1 MSRKQ
6 YYVCAEG
13 STDYTK
19 NFLIQY
25 TPTKLAADQL
35 LKQVRKIY
43 GNSYVDFVWKSELN
57 LPFSTLHGKLP
68 TQVESILEIIN
79 PPKKTEKM
87 NYNQV
92 LEVIKEKSSLD
103 SPEEQQKQIKALN
116 LSDHLTHLI
125 SGYCAL
131 CNQEIIFH
139 CNKEQEKE
147 ICLRWI
153 KELIA

>member
-6 YYVCAEG
+6 FYVCAEG
-13 STDYTK
+13 STDYIK
-19 NFLIQY
+19 NFLVQY
-25 TPTKLAADQL
+25 TTTKAEADKL
-35 LKQVRKIY
+35 LKQVKKFY
-43 GNSYVDFVWKSELN
+43 PNSYIDFVWKSELN
-57 LPFSTLHGKLP
+57 LPFSVLHGKLP
-68 TQVESILEIIN
+68 KQVESIMEIIN
-79 PPKKTEKM
+79 PPKKTKNM
-87 NYNQV
+87 TYNQV
-92 LEVIKEKSSLD
+92 LEVIREKSSLD

-139 CNKEQEKE
+139 CNKEPEKE

>member
-1 MSRKQ
+1 MKKQ
-6 YYVCAEG
+6 WYIYTEG
-13 STDYTK
+13 YTDCTHK
-19 NFLIQY
+19 QLVQY
-25 TPTKLAADQL
+25 TSTKADADKL
-35 LKQVRKIY
+35 FKQVLKI
-43 GNSYVDFVWKSELN
+43 NKISWVDFVAESNLN
-57 LPFSTLHGKLP
+57 LPFSKIHGENIDK
-68 TQVESILEIIN
+68 VESIMEIIN
-79 PPKKTEKM
+79 PPKKTKNM
-87 NYNQV
+87 TYNQV
-92 LEVIKEKSSLD
+92 LEVIREKSSLD

-139 CNKEQEKE
+139 CNKEPEKE